1 MSTRTEA
8 VLGVDVGTSST
19 KGVLVAL
26 DGTVLDVAVREHSVQ
41 RPAPGHVEMDA
52 RIWWTEFI
60 SIARELTT
68 GVDAEVTAIGVDR
81 KSTRLN
87 CSHVA
92 ISYAV
97 FCLTTKN
104 PVTILRAT

>member
-41 RPAPGHVEMDA
+41 RPAHGHVEMDE

-68 GVDAEVTAIGVDR
+68 GVDAGVTAIGAPGMGPCAVLTDAHR
-81 KSTRLN
+81 APYRPPIL
-87 CSHVA
+87 
-92 ISYAV
+92 YAV
-97 FCLTTKN
+97 NTSAYT
-104 PVTILRAT
+104 